1 MIGSFMH
8 TTIVM
13 MTPILLAALGGLFTD
28 LSGMLN
34 IGLEGMM
41 LMSAF
46 VSVYVANATGSLLMG
61 VIAGVLSAC
70 LLAAIMAV
78 FSLNLKAN
86 VFVVGLATNLM
97 AAGMTVFLSGW
108 LVGTRGT
115 IVFHEAPRLSRI
127 DIPLL
132 GDIPVIG
139 RMLTGYNVMDFLAL
153 GLTVACFFV
162 IFKTSYGYHLRS
174 VGMDYRT
181 AESVGISVYKY
192 RFVAFIISGVFAG
205 LGGAALSLPL
215 RAFVGGMT
223 GGRGWIA
230 LVAVVLGRGNPFG
243 VLIASLIFGAAS
255 AVSNTLQA
263 VTEIPPKLLLAVP
276 FVVTLVAMIIYA
288 VRRNDSLEQR

>member
-1 MIGSFMH
+1 MIGGFMH

-46 VSVYVANATGSLLMG
+46 MSVYVANATGSLMMG
-61 VIAGVLSAC
+61 VIAGVISAC
-70 LLAAIMAV
+70 LLATIMAV

-97 AAGMTVFLSGW
+97 AAGMTVFLGSW

-115 IVFHEAPRLSRI
+115 IVFHEAPRLIRI
-127 DIPLL
+127 EIPLL
-132 GDIPVIG
+132 GSIPLIG

-153 GLTVACFFV
+153 GLTVACFIL

-174 VGMDYRT
+174 VGRDHKT
-181 AESVGISVYKY
+181 AESVGISVYKH
-192 RFVAFIISGVFAG
+192 RFAAFVISGLFAG

-243 VLIASLIFGAAS
+243 VLLAALIFGAAS
-255 AVSNTLQA
+255 AASNTLQA
-263 VTEIPPKLLLAVP
+263 VTDIPPKLLLAVP
-276 FVVTLVAMIIYA
+276 FVVTLVAMIVYA
-288 VRRNDSLEQR
+288 VRRPGSVEQR

>member
-1 MIGSFMH
+1 MIGGFMH

-46 VSVYVANATGSLLMG
+46 MSVYVANATGSLLMG
-61 VIAGVLSAC
+61 VFAGVISAC
-70 LLAAIMAV
+70 LLATIMAV

-97 AAGMTVFLSGW
+97 AAGMTVFLSSW

-132 GDIPVIG
+132 RDIPLIG
-139 RMLTGYNVMDFLAL
+139 RMLTGYNVMDLLAL
-153 GLTVACFFV
+153 GLTVLCFLV

-174 VGMDYRT
+174 VGKDYKT
-181 AESVGISVYKY
+181 AESVGISVYKH
-192 RFVAFIISGVFAG
+192 RFAAFVISGLLAG

-243 VLIASLIFGAAS
+243 VLLAALIFGAAS

-263 VTEIPPKLLLAVP
+263 VTDIPPKLLLAVP
-276 FVVTLVAMIIYA
+276 FVVTLVAMIVYA
-288 VRRNDSLEQR
+288 IRRPGSLEQR